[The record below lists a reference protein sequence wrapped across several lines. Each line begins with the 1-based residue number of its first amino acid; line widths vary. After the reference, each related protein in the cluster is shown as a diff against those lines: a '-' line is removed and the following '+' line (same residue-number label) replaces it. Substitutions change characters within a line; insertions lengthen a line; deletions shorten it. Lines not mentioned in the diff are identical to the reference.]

1 MVSSLKMS
9 AFDYLLRTFVL
20 TVIQAV
26 AQQADTTTELTVDPP
41 VRFAREGS
49 TVTFTATG
57 SGTNLP
63 LQWYFGGP
71 ISGATNVSLTVANVE
86 PSDEGFYWVQ
96 GTEGFRTVHATAS
109 LTICSAVEVV
119 SVQRN
124 RISPSAKLTADGAM
138 YDVASTMEAVV
149 AGSTPHILAIEYS
162 KMNSS
167 GEVIWKGA
175 FATDTNHYLI
185 TPSYTISL
193 NKGLF
198 ITASEVERAA
208 PRGKL
213 LLMRI
218 SPAGN
223 LEWVQR
229 YPTLD
234 SGADWDSP
242 HPAVLAED
250 KLGNIYLPASLED
263 ASTNSGSLKNP
274 FSLTKLDPT
283 GKPIWS
289 TRPASPVYPW
299 CATVDS
305 YDNVGLSGVTQ
316 STAETGAYIEDILT
330 VKINAEGEPF
340 WAARY
345 TLMTMAGVYS
355 ILADDSDNFLVNAFQ
370 WNYEGLHENRVT
382 LKYSSEGK
390 KLGEARPLYTRFVMS
405 SPAPVAL
412 DKENNLY
419 VAYAKQSESEVF
431 RGSREILRI
440 EKFSPAGTRL
450 WTYRHALDPYLQRGF
465 TTDWAQLRFST
476 NGQLLIKVAWHT
488 NAYYQSR
495 EATGSLF
502 IELVENRDGR
512 PYIKD
517 HSQNVIAI
525 KGQPFTI
532 AADVAGIE
540 PIGFQWLLN
549 QRTLPNET
557 NRVISVPAADARH
570 MGTYML
576 TATNAIGCAVSE
588 DIYVRVATLPP
599 PATLEIVSPP
609 QPPAG
614 AYRSISLRVLT
625 EGSRYYASEASTNLI
640 DWVPTGSHNSPEPF
654 YQSANLPAR
663 FYRVYTYPETV
674 SHRE

>member
-1 MVSSLKMS
+1 ML
-9 AFDYLLRTFVL
+9 AFDYLLWTFVL
-20 TVIQAV
+20 TVIQAL
-26 AQQADTTTELTVDPP
+26 AQQANTTTELAVDPP

-49 TVTFTATG
+49 IVTFTATG

-96 GTEGFRTVHATAS
+96 GTEGFKTVHATAS
-109 LTICSAVEVV
+109 LTICSAIELV

-124 RISPSAKLTADGAM
+124 GVSPSAKLTADGTM
-138 YDVASTMEAVV
+138 YDVVSTAEADV
-149 AGSTPHILAIEYS
+149 AGSTPRILAIEYS

-175 FATDTNHYLI
+175 FATDTNHNLI
-185 TPSYTISL
+185 SLAYTISS

-198 ITASEVERAA
+198 ITAYELERTA
-208 PRGKL
+208 PPPGKL

-229 YPTLD
+229 YPTLV

-242 HPAVLAED
+242 NPTVLVED
-250 KLGNIYLPASLED
+250 KLGNIYLPVSIEG

-274 FSLTKLDPT
+274 FSLTKLDPR
-283 GKPIWS
+283 GRPIWS
-289 TRPASPVYPW
+289 TRPASPVYAW

-305 YDNVGLSGVTQ
+305 HENVGISGVAQ
-316 STAETGAYIEDILT
+316 STAETGAYLEDILT
-330 VKINAEGEPF
+330 VKINAEGQLF

-345 TLMTMAGVYS
+345 PLMTMAGVYS
-355 ILADDSDNFLVNAFQ
+355 ILADDSDSFLVNAFH
-370 WNYEGLHENRVT
+370 WNYEVLHENRVT
-382 LKYSSEGK
+382 LKYSPEGK
-390 KLGEARPLYTRFVMS
+390 HLWEARPLFTRFVMS
-405 SPAPVAL
+405 SPTPAAV

-419 VAYAKQSESEVF
+419 VAYARRSEVPSEAF
-431 RGSREILRI
+431 RGSRETLRI
-440 EKFSPAGTRL
+440 EKFSPTGTRL

-476 NGQLLIKVAWHT
+476 NGQILIKVAWHT
-488 NAYYQSR
+488 NAYYQPR

-502 IELVENRDGR
+502 FKLLENRDGR

-557 NRVISVPAADARH
+557 NRVIRIPAAEARY

-599 PATLEIVSPP
+599 LATLEIVSPP

-614 AYRSISLRVLT
+614 AYHSISLRVLT

-640 DWVPTGSHNSPEPF
+640 DWVPTGSHNSPQPF
-654 YQSANLPAR
+654 YQSANPPVR

-674 SHRE
+674 SHGE